1 MQKGYEKGRKTD
13 QAKSVTDLIAP
24 NVWSTR
30 TVLERTDSLSPVPV
44 CAIESTLKVG
54 TSREAEE
61 FLQIMLDG
69 VTGYKNVHQK
79 SGDSVGR
86 DTDSAQ
92 RYTRHYHI
100 PA

>member
-61 FLQIMLDG
+61 FLQATLDK
-69 VTGYKNVHQK
+69 VRLYEDTLLK
-79 SGDSVGR
+79 SRDSLGR
-86 DTDSAQ
+86 APCRSCA
-92 RYTRHYHI
+92 
-100 PA
+100 